1 MCWAFHKK
9 IKMGSKNKKF
19 GKAAVTERAFC
30 KEYVSRTCYEIF
42 RGLDTLQ
49 SIQNSKNFL
58 VDTQVMVLR

>member
-1 MCWAFHKK
+1 
-9 IKMGSKNKKF
+9 MGSKNKKF